1 MSEPIRD
8 SEPIGNRVSIFQR
21 GRKWYANY
29 QLDGRQQRVSL
40 KTTNK
45 KEARS
50 RAMKIEVQLE
60 EGTHQAKVN
69 EKSIEEGKKLYLDQL
84 KVIGRA
90 KKQWGSMLWYWND
103 CWFLP
108 IRNTA
113 PSSAMSIYC
122 CSITTKSPGRRK
134 LWQQGR
140 SHRVCKQFMMRSQS
154 SRHS

>member
-1 MSEPIRD
+1 MSEPSRD
-8 SEPIGNRVSIFQR
+8 SEQIGNRVSIFQR
-21 GRKWYANY
+21 SRKWYANY

-84 KVIGRA
+84 KVIGR
-90 KKQWGSMLWYWND
+90 QE
-103 CWFLP
+103 
-108 IRNTA
+108 NT
-113 PSSAMSIYC
+113 
-122 CSITTKSPGRRK
+122 G
-134 LWQQGR
+134 
-140 SHRVCKQFMMRSQS
+140 
-154 SRHS
+154 